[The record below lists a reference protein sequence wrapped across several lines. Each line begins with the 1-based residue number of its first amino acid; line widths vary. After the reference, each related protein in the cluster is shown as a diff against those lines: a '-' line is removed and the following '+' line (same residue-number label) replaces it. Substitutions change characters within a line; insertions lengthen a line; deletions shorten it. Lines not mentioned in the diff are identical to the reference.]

1 MTTAASKQGSRHCSS
16 QHANDAPTAECQAFC
31 ADQFRKFHCLWC
43 KCRACTFCPREDD
56 KLALIEELHPP
67 PPPPSP
73 AQPVGLLFP
82 SAVQRAGT
90 GLGQDNATAEV
101 EEGES
106 FEEGDAPSYDDEG
119 DYDEGDGEEEE
130 EEEEEEDTN
139 AEGISASVSDTGAS
153 AASRGE
159 YLEHKIDA
167 EEVIPVPRPAASATP
182 AIQVDDVEATRSTG
196 GGPAAIF
203 HSRYSD

>member
-1 MTTAASKQGSRHCSS
+1 MMRINAQSTELSNTATRAIATFGRATATRDMMTTAASKQGSRHCSS

-90 GLGQDNATAEV
+90 GLG
-101 EEGES
+101 
-106 FEEGDAPSYDDEG
+106 
-119 DYDEGDGEEEE
+119 
-130 EEEEEEDTN
+130 
-139 AEGISASVSDTGAS
+139 
-153 AASRGE
+153 
-159 YLEHKIDA
+159 
-167 EEVIPVPRPAASATP
+167 
-182 AIQVDDVEATRSTG
+182 
-196 GGPAAIF
+196 
-203 HSRYSD
+203 